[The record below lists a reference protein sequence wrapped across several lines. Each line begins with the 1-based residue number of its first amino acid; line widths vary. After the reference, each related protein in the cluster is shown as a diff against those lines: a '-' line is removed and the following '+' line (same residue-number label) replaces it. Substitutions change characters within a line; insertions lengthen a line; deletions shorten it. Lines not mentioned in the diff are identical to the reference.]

1 MADKDTPQNPKHS
14 VTRREFL
21 KSRSQRKRYAMIR
34 VLLLCTAL
42 FASVASPDLPN
53 ARAAAHYPQGD
64 WSWVTD
70 TFWYVTQEN
79 LPAVETNLT
88 TQQHLLVSDQ
98 TVWHIE
104 AYSQGYFWGKTV
116 VQITGGDPLCL
127 SMVGSITPEGEVQMT
142 FTLPLPGFP
151 PELSLKTSGIGRMR
165 LLQGEWKFEM
175 QMTTGVTKL
184 TTHWA
189 YMTQCK
195 PGDQCVQQLPG
206 VQSSLQ
212 DFLEQC
218 SQ

>member
-1 MADKDTPQNPKHS
+1 MADKNTPRNPKHR
-14 VTRREFL
+14 VTRRDFS
-21 KSRSQRKRYAMIR
+21 KPRSPRERYAMIR
-34 VLLLCTAL
+34 LLLLCTAL
-42 FASVASPDLPN
+42 FAGVASPVLSN
-53 ARAAAHYPQGD
+53 VSAAAHYPQGD

-79 LPAVETNLT
+79 LPAVATDLT
-88 TQQHLLVSDQ
+88 TQQHQLVSDQ

-104 AYSQGYFWGKTV
+104 DYAQGYFWGKTV
-116 VQITGGDPLCL
+116 VQLTGGDPLCL
-127 SMVGSITPEGEVQMT
+127 SMVGSITPEGDVQIT
-142 FTLPLPGFP
+142 FTLPLSGLAPA
-151 PELSLKTSGIGRMR
+151 LSLKTSGSGRMR

-175 QMTTGVTKL
+175 QMTTGVTQL
-184 TTHWA
+184 ITHWA

-206 VQSSLQ
+206 VPSSLQ